1 MADDLFNSFMNG
13 PDEKGRFGDFGG
25 RFVSETLMP
34 LILELEA
41 QYEHAKTDQSFWD
54 EMEFLWKHYVGRP
67 SPLYFAER
75 LTEELGGAKIYL
87 KRDELNHTGAHKIN
101 NVLGQIILARRMGK
115 TRIIAETGAGQHGVA
130 TATVCAKFGLKCIV
144 YMGAHDVER
153 QAPNVFRMK
162 LLGAEVVPVTSGR
175 GTLKDAMNDALR
187 DWVTNVRDTFYCIGT
202 VAGPHPYPAMVRD
215 FQAIIGKEAK
225 EQMKLEF
232 QSIAHK
238 LFEDKSEKFT
248 QQNKSNMGEILNPL
262 KDQLS
267 EFKKKGE
274 DVYDKESRDRVSLL
288 QEIVSLKELNT
299 RMSADALNLTK
310 ALKGDSKAQG
320 NWGEM
325 VLEKVLEASGLQKGR
340 EYETQGSFSNEDG
353 QRLRPDVVVHLPE
366 NKHVVIDSKV
376 SLTAWERF
384 SSETEEQQEL
394 QLRAHIE
401 SIRAHIKDLSAKNY
415 QDLYGINTPDYVLMF
430 IPIEPAFLK
439 ALETDARLFGDAFDK
454 NIMLVCPSTLLVTL
468 KTIHNI
474 WRFEYQNRNALEIAR
489 QAGALHDQFVLFA
502 EALEDIGDKL
512 DKAQRAYETAHKRL
526 SSGKGN
532 LVGRIQRLETLGAK
546 ARKSIPETLRL
557 DSEEEEEV

>member
-1 MADDLFNSFMNG
+1 M
-13 PDEKGRFGDFGG
+13 
-25 RFVSETLMP
+25 
-34 LILELEA
+34 
-41 QYEHAKTDQSFWD
+41 
-54 EMEFLWKHYVGRP
+54 
-67 SPLYFAER
+67 
-75 LTEELGGAKIYL
+75 
-87 KRDELNHTGAHKIN
+87 
-101 NVLGQIILARRMGK
+101 
-115 TRIIAETGAGQHGVA
+115 
-130 TATVCAKFGLKCIV
+130 
-144 YMGAHDVER
+144 
-153 QAPNVFRMK
+153 
-162 LLGAEVVPVTSGR
+162 
-175 GTLKDAMNDALR
+175 
-187 DWVTNVRDTFYCIGT
+187 
-202 VAGPHPYPAMVRD
+202 
-215 FQAIIGKEAK
+215 
-225 EQMKLEF
+225 
-232 QSIAHK
+232 
-238 LFEDKSEKFT
+238 
-248 QQNKSNMGEILNPL
+248 
-262 KDQLS
+262 
-267 EFKKKGE
+267 
-274 DVYDKESRDRVSLL
+274 YDKESRDRVSLL

>member
-1 MADDLFNSFMNG
+1 MIFEMPLVIA
-13 PDEKGRFGDFGG
+13 FGG
-25 RFVSETLMP
+25 LLLGLVLGMALAHFRAQAAMQKLRSDAEREQALQQQLAEQQTQKLTQ
-34 LILELEA
+34 LEA
-41 QYEHAKTDQSFWD
+41 RERDLAQSLEQARQQLGDAHRSLAQAD
-54 EMEFLWKHYVGRP
+54 EQRRHHQQLQQKLEATEQTVG
-67 SPLYFAER
+67 
-75 LTEELGGAKIYL
+75 ELQHEL
-87 KRDELNHTGAHKIN
+87 KREH
-101 NVLGQIILARRMGK
+101 GQVTDLRARLESSQK
-115 TRIIAETGAGQHGVA
+115 ETQ
-130 TATVCAKFGLKCIV
+130 
-144 YMGAHDVER
+144 E
-153 QAPNVFRMK
+153 K
-162 LLGAEVVPVTSGR
+162 LQL
-175 GTLKDAMNDALR
+175 L
-187 DWVTNVRDTFYCIGT
+187 
-202 VAGPHPYPAMVRD
+202 
-215 FQAIIGKEAK
+215 QEAK

-248 QQNKSNMGEILNPL
+248 QQNKLNMGEILSPL
-262 KDQLS
+262 KDQLTD
-267 EFKKKGE
+267 FKKKVE

-340 EYETQGSFSNEDG
+340 EYETQGSFANEEG

-384 SSETEEQQEL
+384 SSEAEDQQDL
-394 QLRAHIE
+394 HLRAHID
-401 SIRAHIKDLSAKNY
+401 SIRTHIKELSAKNY

-439 ALETDARLFGDAFDK
+439 ALETDGRLFGDAFDK

-474 WRFEYQNRNALEIAR
+474 WRYEYQNRNALEIAR

-502 EALEDIGDKL
+502 ESLEDVGDKL
-512 DKAQRAYETAHKRL
+512 DKAQRAYDTAHKRL
-526 SSGKGN
+526 ASGKGN

-546 ARKSIPETLRL
+546 ARKSMPDALKQ
-557 DSEEEEEV
+557 DSEEEQEV

>member
-1 MADDLFNSFMNG
+1 
-13 PDEKGRFGDFGG
+13 
-25 RFVSETLMP
+25 MP
-34 LILELEA
+34 LVIALGGLLLGLVLGLALGLALGHFRAQAALQKLRSDGERERALQQQSSEQQVQKLAQLEA
-41 QYEHAKTDQSFWD
+41 LERDLKLSLEQARQQLGEAQRGLAQAEEQGRHHQQLQHKLAATEQTVVELQNELRREHGQVTD
-54 EMEFLWKHYVGRP
+54 LR
-67 SPLYFAER
+67 AR
-75 LTEELGGAKIYL
+75 LEASQK
-87 KRDELNHTGAHKIN
+87 
-101 NVLGQIILARRMGK
+101 
-115 TRIIAETGAGQHGVA
+115 ETQ
-130 TATVCAKFGLKCIV
+130 
-144 YMGAHDVER
+144 E
-153 QAPNVFRMK
+153 K
-162 LLGAEVVPVTSGR
+162 LQL
-175 GTLKDAMNDALR
+175 L
-187 DWVTNVRDTFYCIGT
+187 
-202 VAGPHPYPAMVRD
+202 
-215 FQAIIGKEAK
+215 QEAK

-267 EFKKKGE
+267 EFKKKVE